1 MNYLTGETYWDT
13 EAGNGGMAMNE
24 KGSGTETMKH
34 NKSKKTRHFSVVHQK
49 YYIHDEETNETTWA
63 SDDDATPTQEDVAEK
78 EEEEEEDDDADILQ
92 NLVKEAAVAEKKR
105 RWTKHFSPENQQFYL
120 HNTVTKE
127 TKGDE
132 NNTSTSEEDKP

>member
-34 NKSKKTRHFSVVHQK
+34 KKSKKTRHFSVVHQK

-78 EEEEEEDDDADILQ
+78 EEEEEEDADIFQ

-105 RWTKHFSPENQQFYL
+105 RWTKHFSPEHQQFYL
-120 HNTVTKE
+120 HNPVTKE
-127 TKGDE
+127 TKWDE
-132 NNTSTSEEDKP
+132 NNTSTSEEDKL